1 MSLSYTPA
9 VPMQTYPLVSIRKLA
24 AGQTACI
31 ARIVGPPEDVH
42 RLEELG
48 LRRGT
53 TIQMFRQG
61 NPCILR
67 LEGSKVCL
75 RAGKQIEVLVVPS
88 LAP

>member
-1 MSLSYTPA
+1 
-9 VPMQTYPLVSIRKLA
+9 MQGPPLVPIRKLTP
-24 AGQTACI
+24 GQTARI
-31 ARIVGPPEDVH
+31 ARLVGPPEDVH

-48 LRRGT
+48 LRQGT
-53 TIQMFRQG
+53 TIQMFRPG

>member
-1 MSLSYTPA
+1 
-9 VPMQTYPLVSIRKLA
+9 MQAPPLIPIRKLA
-24 AGQTACI
+24 PGQTA
-31 ARIVGPPEDVH
+31 RIVRVVGPPEDVH

-48 LRRGT
+48 LRQGA

-75 RAGKQIEVLVVPS
+75 RAGKQIEVLVTPS

>member
-1 MSLSYTPA
+1 MKSA
-9 VPMQTYPLVSIRKLA
+9 PMIPIRKLA
-24 AGQTACI
+24 PGQTARI
-31 ARIVGPPEDVH
+31 AHIVGPPEDVH

-53 TIQMFRQG
+53 SIQMFRQG

-67 LEGSKVCL
+67 LEGAKVCL
-75 RAGKQIEVLVVPS
+75 RAGKNIEVLVMPS